1 MLQET
6 AKNLLLNEEVD
17 IVIGYAE
24 GSEGLVRAHFAR
36 TVNSTGDFIYDE
48 RCIQNLAVYLVKGEV
63 KKLGKMAVF
72 ANLSTIRSVLQVASE
87 NQLSEEDLLVL
98 ALEGSNEIKV
108 LKTFEEL
115 KQYVASRDLG
125 ISEDDQKLLEKLD
138 EMSREDRWQYW
149 LNQFSKCIKCYAC
162 RATCPMCYCGRCQT
176 DFNQPQLI
184 TVEATPLGNLEW
196 HTMRA
201 MHLAG
206 RCVTCGDCGRACP
219 VGIPIHL
226 LTVKAAQT
234 VKRSFDADAGTDA
247 EMPSVMSTFEK
258 DDKED
263 FIKYE

>member
-17 IVIGYAE
+17 IIIGYAE
-24 GSEGLVRAHFAR
+24 GSEGLTRAHFAR
-36 TVNSTGDFIYDE
+36 TVKNTADFIYND

-72 ANLSTIRSVLQVASE
+72 ATLPTIRSILQVASE
-87 NQLSEEDLLVL
+87 NQLTEESILVL
-98 ALEGSNEIKV
+98 ALESSSDIKT
-108 LKTFEEL
+108 LRTFDEL
-115 KQYVASRDLG
+115 KQYVAKQDLG
-125 ISEDDQKLLEKLD
+125 IAGDDRKLLESLEGRKQ
-138 EMSREDRWQYW
+138 EERRKYW
-149 LNQFSKCIKCYAC
+149 LDQFSKCIKCYAC

-196 HTMRA
+196 HVMRA

-206 RCVTCGDCGRACP
+206 RCVACGDCGRACP

-226 LTVKAAQT
+226 LTIKAAQT
-234 VKRSFDADAGTDA
+234 VKQAFDVDAGTDA
-247 EMPSVMSTFEK
+247 EMTSVMSTFKK